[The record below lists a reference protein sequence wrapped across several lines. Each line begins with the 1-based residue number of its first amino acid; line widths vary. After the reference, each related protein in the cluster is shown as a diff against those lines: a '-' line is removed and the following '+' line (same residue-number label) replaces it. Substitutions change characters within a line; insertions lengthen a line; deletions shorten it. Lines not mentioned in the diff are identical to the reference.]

1 MCGIAGWSLGPGAS
15 VPSETLEA
23 MAAAIRHRGPDDHD
37 SWCDAQAGVAL
48 THNRLSIIDLSPAG
62 RQPMRSESGR
72 VLVFNGEIYNF
83 RALRAQLERAGHAF
97 RSRTDSEVVL
107 RGFDEWGASV
117 LGRLRGMFA
126 LALWSPHDRSLLL
139 ARDPTGM
146 KPLYYADL
154 PGGAGVAFASE
165 VKAFL
170 ALPGFVPRV
179 NPSALEQYLEMGYTY
194 APRETSLRGVLKVS
208 PGEHISL
215 RAGQVGP
222 REPFFEP
229 PRPDPSDDRPLG
241 AREEELFETLSQVV
255 GEHLVADVP
264 VGLLLSGGLDS
275 SLVAALAARHARLT
289 TLTMGFA
296 DSPVDERPFG
306 RRVAEHIS
314 SNHHEL
320 LFEPGELGAG
330 LEEAAACLDDLFGD
344 WGVMTTRLVY
354 ARARQQGLK
363 VVLVGEGSD
372 ELFGG
377 YTVFETPA
385 GPSWLRTLQLYRRY
399 CGRRYGRGVFR
410 FAPLFRS
417 LLRRSRGDLFEAI
430 RLFESRHQLPN
441 NYVMKVDKASMSV
454 SVEARCPWL
463 DQRVAEI
470 AYRTP
475 RGFLLAE
482 GTNKY
487 LLRFM
492 ARKRGLLPEE
502 ILSRPKFGASIAA
515 SWLDDSPDFRARA
528 RGLVL
533 ERGRWADGLGLRD
546 AMEGYFDRGERGYA
560 PPRAIS
566 IFANLA
572 WRLLLL
578 ELWSRRLGVVPV
590 RGAER

>member
-1 MCGIAGWSLGPGAS
+1 MCGIAGWSLRPGAS
-15 VPSETLEA
+15 LTPEMLEA

-37 SWCDAQAGVAL
+37 SWQAPGGGAAL

-62 RQPMRSESGR
+62 RQPMISESGR
-72 VLVFNGEIYNF
+72 VLSFNGEIYNF
-83 RALRAQLERAGHAF
+83 RGLRAELERAGHRF

-107 RGFDEWGASV
+107 RGFDEWGTGV
-117 LGRLRGMFA
+117 LRRLRGMYA
-126 LALWSPHDRSLLL
+126 LALWSPDDQSLLL

-146 KPLYYADL
+146 KPLYFADL

-179 NPSALEQYLEMGYTY
+179 SPSALEQYLEMGYVY
-194 APRETSLRGVLKVS
+194 EPRATSLQGVFKLG
-208 PGEHISL
+208 PGESLTL
-215 RAGQVGP
+215 RAGRAG
-222 REPFFEP
+222 EPVAFFEP
-229 PRPDPSDDRPLG
+229 PRPDPADDRPLET
-241 AREEELFETLSQVV
+241 REEELFEMLSQVV

-275 SLVAALAARHARLT
+275 SLVAALASRHTRLT

-296 DSPVDERPFG
+296 GSQVDERPFG
-306 RRVAEHIS
+306 RRVAEHLGS
-314 SNHHEL
+314 DHHEL
-320 LFEPGELGAG
+320 LIEPAELGEG

-344 WGVMTTRLVY
+344 WGVITTRLVY
-354 ARARQQGLK
+354 ARARREGLK

-377 YTVFETPA
+377 YPVFETPA
-385 GPSWLRTLQLYRRY
+385 GPSWLRTVQLYRRY

-417 LLRRSRGDLFEAI
+417 LLGRSGGDLFEAI

-475 RGFLLAE
+475 RRFLLAE
-482 GTNKY
+482 GTNKH
-487 LLRFM
+487 LLRFL
-492 ARKRGLLPEE
+492 ARRRGLLPEE
-502 ILSRPKFGASIAA
+502 VLSRPKFGASIAA
-515 SWLDDSPDFRARA
+515 SWLDEAPAFRARA
-528 RGLVL
+528 RSLVL
-533 ERGRWADGLGLRD
+533 ERGRWADVLGLRD
-546 AMEGYFDRGERGYA
+546 AMEGYFDRGQAGYA

-578 ELWSRRLGVVPV
+578 ELWSRQLGVAPAGSPG
-590 RGAER
+590 R